1 MAGFGG
7 CPASCLTNRLLA
19 GPHSPAPQW
28 EDGGCPLP
36 PPCTPRY
43 LPSPRAASRRGAEP
57 ATLQPPGG
65 SEPKAGAGLAGDRS
79 AVSASPQ
86 PALCASA
93 VTALGGTPLPYPG
106 RPGRRWPSSRWL
118 APGARAAFAG
128 PGSSSGPGWLQSP
141 ALPEAPWRCSRASQ
155 ATGAGKTLA
164 FPPPPEPG
172 HRLSEVDST
181 SRVCTTPQNAVP
193 RIPGACPALH
203 PCNGERPVQPH
214 AAPHGATGTC
224 KGDSK
229 VIHRMPHWA
238 RTARTHRPVAPSPEP
253 APELFSHLGLA
264 LPTPGPLEKFSPAL
278 GSFSG
283 GATGIGQ
290 GAWSWAWEWVGGWI
304 SGWVGRH
311 GNAPGPVGC

>member
-36 PPCTPRY
+36 PPRTPRY

-93 VTALGGTPLPYPG
+93 VTALGEPRYLPREAGEAVAEQPLAGTRG
-106 RPGRRWPSSRWL
+106 S
-118 APGARAAFAG
+118 G

-141 ALPEAPWRCSRASQ
+141 ALPEASWRYSRASQ

-172 HRLSEVDST
+172 HRLSGVDST
-181 SRVCTTPQNAVP
+181 SRVCTTPKNAVP

-238 RTARTHRPVAPSPEP
+238 RTAPTHRPVASSPEP

-264 LPTPGPLEKFSPAL
+264 FP
-278 GSFSG
+278 
-283 GATGIGQ
+283 
-290 GAWSWAWEWVGGWI
+290 
-304 SGWVGRH
+304 
-311 GNAPGPVGC
+311 